1 MKIQLFLIGLSFLAF
16 IACKE
21 ESKNTEMGGIDLEAV
36 QKKVESKSS
45 GVNACLLAYADDK
58 GKLITEEEILNLSG
72 FSKDKLKIYQGKGS
86 GNFAYE
92 FKNGRKTKKES
103 AIGGTLEVETLDRF
117 SIDEIKPMTEEE
129 FKQHYR
135 PASDEEL
142 DYAKEAVK
150 KEINDETTEGLVDD
164 LTHIMSAVAEGER
177 RVNNL
182 GDLAV
187 YNIVSG
193 ELKVLTNGVM
203 FRISAKVSDDDLVNR
218 KYAFEMAQI
227 ILDKCK

>member
-1 MKIQLFLIGLSFLAF
+1 MKIQLLLISLSFLAF
-16 IACKE
+16 ISCKE
-21 ESKNTEMGGIDLEAV
+21 NKNPEMGGIDLESV
-36 QKKVESKSS
+36 QKKVESKSAGDNS
-45 GVNACLLAYADDK
+45 CLLAYADDK
-58 GKLITEEEILNLSG
+58 EKLITEDEILNLSG
-72 FSKDKLKIYQGKGS
+72 FSKDKLKIYQGKAL

-103 AIGGTLEVETLDRF
+103 GIGGTLDVETLDRF

-142 DYAKEAVK
+142 DYAKDAVK
-150 KEINDETTEGLVDD
+150 KEVKEESTEGLTDD
-164 LTHIMSAVAEGER
+164 MTNIMGAVAEGER
-177 RVNNL
+177 RVNNM

-193 ELKVLTNGVM
+193 ELKVLTKGVM
-203 FRISAKVSDDDLVNR
+203 FRVSANVSGDDNVNQ
-218 KYAFEMAQI
+218 KYAFEMAEI
-227 ILDKCK
+227 ILNKCK